1 LTGGMKYIDLT
12 MTYRSGMRGVDI
24 EPAKTLQKDGWNA
37 SNLQIYSHAGTHM
50 DAPVHFE
57 VNEKTIDHY
66 PISRFFCDC
75 WVVDILECKP
85 SQLIGL
91 ADMGDIVNQVS
102 PGEGLLFRTGWSAFA
117 AEEKYRNELP
127 RISQGLARWCAEKGI
142 ALIGVEPPSVAD
154 GNNQNELIQVHTI
167 LLKADILIIEGLCN
181 LDQISQP
188 KVKLIALPLKISDGD
203 GAPCRVIAIENIA
216 K

>member
-1 LTGGMKYIDLT
+1 MKYIDLT
-12 MTYRSGMRGVDI
+12 MTYRSGMPGVGI
-24 EPAKTLQKDGWNA
+24 EPAKTLQRNGWNA

-50 DAPVHFE
+50 DAPLHFE
-57 VNEKTIDHY
+57 VNEKTIDQY
-66 PISRFFCDC
+66 PVSRFFCDC
-75 WVVDILECKP
+75 WVVDIPECKP

-91 ADMGDIVNQVS
+91 TDMGDIANLVS
-102 PGEGLLFRTGWSAFA
+102 EGEGLLFRTGWSAFA

-127 RISQGLARWCAEKGI
+127 RISQGLASWCAEKGI

-154 GNNQNELIQVHTI
+154 VNNQTELTQVHTI
-167 LLKADILIIEGLCN
+167 LLKADMLIIEGLCN

-203 GAPCRVIAIENIA
+203 GAPCRVIAIENNVR
-216 K
+216 